1 MDPGCVAASC
11 VPVTGQKGEQGWVL
25 PTTGLGLRQVVGNL
39 NNKELLSERPEA

>member
-1 MDPGCVAASC
+1 MDPGRAAASC
-11 VPVTGQKGEQGWVL
+11 ASVTGQKGEQGWVP